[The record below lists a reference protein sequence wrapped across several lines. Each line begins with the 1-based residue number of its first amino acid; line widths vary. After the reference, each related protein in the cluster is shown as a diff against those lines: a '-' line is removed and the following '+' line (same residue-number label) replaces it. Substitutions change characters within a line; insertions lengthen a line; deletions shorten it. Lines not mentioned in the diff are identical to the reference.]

1 MTPLAKLYSG
11 PADLLAKVRRDRD
24 ALLLAV
30 EAEDETALRD
40 KLFDFS
46 VTAYHVVDWVKSFH
60 PDLERAVYSHLDS
73 EPSLQA
79 CRDLANLSKH
89 FELNPL
95 SGAYRNHP
103 PSIGDV
109 DHTIPAATVASM
121 SPVEGVEAKR
131 IVYTASTWRPL
142 KVVFVAGQRVRVEE
156 IATQAVSAWE
166 RFFAQHG
173 IAP

>member
-11 PADLLAKVRRDRD
+11 PGDLLAKVRRDRD

-30 EAEDETALRD
+30 EAEDETSLRD

-46 VTAYHVVDWVKSFH
+46 VTAYHVVDWVRSFH
-60 PDLERAVYSHLDS
+60 PNLEEAVYSHLDS

-79 CRDLANLSKH
+79 CRDLANSSKH
-89 FELNPL
+89 FALNPL
-95 SGAYRNHP
+95 SSAYRNHP
-103 PSIGDV
+103 PSIDAV
-109 DHTIPAATVASM
+109 DHTIPVSTAGSI
-121 SPVEGVEAKR
+121 SSLGVDTKR
-131 IVYTASTWRPL
+131 VVSVSSTWRPL
-142 KVVFVAGQRVRVEE
+142 KVAFVAGQRVRVEE
-156 IATQAVSAWE
+156 IATEAVSAWE